1 MGLWVFNGFADCLL
15 WVLVYF
21 LADLLL
27 CLGLVLSRVLSLVL
41 ELFAFMVLRDDW
53 VCGKCL
59 CL

>member
-1 MGLWVFNGFADCLL
+1 MGLWVFNGFGDCLL

-41 ELFAFMVLRDDW
+41 ELFAFMVLWDDW